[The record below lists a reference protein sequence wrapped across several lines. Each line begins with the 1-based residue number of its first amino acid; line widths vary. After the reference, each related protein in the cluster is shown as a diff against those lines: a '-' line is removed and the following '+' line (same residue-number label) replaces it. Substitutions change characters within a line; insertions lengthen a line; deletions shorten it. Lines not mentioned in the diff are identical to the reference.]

1 MRNVGETLMIFGHR
15 GRRDAARS
23 SRPPAA
29 SRPQRPLFQKLVG
42 GALIIC
48 ALAVCTACSTGS
60 DSTSGGLTVTREDGS
75 TVEFEGSVRAW
86 CGPPRDGGGTALQ
99 LGSGVPV
106 SQSRPSGTRETERSR
121 TSWLLFSLV
130 ERLERAPV
138 LSLRERPIDSTTW
151 TFFVNDLET
160 GNEAAAKNEEARARS
175 LSAAGAAIRA
185 TQSRSRLRR
194 LSGASS
200 ATAKS
205 FALQA
210 SWRPNGDP
218 PE

>member
-1 MRNVGETLMIFGHR
+1 MRNVGETLMIFATG
-15 GRRDAARS
+15 GGATLLGAAVL
-23 SRPPAA
+23 AA

-60 DSTSGGLTVTREDGS
+60 DLTSGGLTVTREDGS

-106 SQSRPSGTRETERSR
+106 SQSRPSGTRETERPR
-121 TSWLLFSLV
+121 TYWLLFSLV
-130 ERLERAPV
+130 ERLERDPV

-160 GNEAAAKNEEARARS
+160 GNEAAAKNERS
-175 LSAAGAAIRA
+175 SGTIVVSRWGCDQGDAVEVTFKAVVGSEFGDGEVVRAAGTVTTEI
-185 TQSRSRLRR
+185 
-194 LSGASS
+194 
-200 ATAKS
+200 
-205 FALQA
+205 
-210 SWRPNGDP
+210 GDP